1 MNSTSSLYTLSL
13 DFNPLLNLSSSDT
26 QSDEESKKAENTT
39 TTTHRLGTL
48 LHRVLEPHICFLF
61 LVPSDYLT
69 HADFCIFGYLDCKQQ
84 ASLRVKIA
92 WQRSQAQT
100 ETCGTS
106 VPHNYFYLYFCPLP
120 AIHSSIS
127 SAVFHFQTGYR
138 RICPLIS
145 VLFGLSGALTSTY
158 RFMSAPGSAKS
169 NTWLITFPAP
179 YFIDSAHVLGFF
191 EYAHILHV
199 YLSTQHHLPVHGGIV
214 LHILTCPCTKIHV
227 CGRNVWLPLTVQ

>member
-13 DFNPLLNLSSSDT
+13 NFNPFLNLSSSDT

-92 WQRSQAQT
+92 WQCSQAQT
-100 ETCGTS
+100 ETSGTS
-106 VPHNYFYLYFCPLP
+106 VPHNYFDIECLFVLLPPPRYSFLYFLGCV
-120 AIHSSIS
+120 S
-127 SAVFHFQTGYR
+127 
-138 RICPLIS
+138 
-145 VLFGLSGALTSTY
+145 
-158 RFMSAPGSAKS
+158 
-169 NTWLITFPAP
+169 FPN
-179 YFIDSAHVLGFF
+179 
-191 EYAHILHV
+191 
-199 YLSTQHHLPVHGGIV
+199 GI
-214 LHILTCPCTKIHV
+214 
-227 CGRNVWLPLTVQ
+227 

>member
-39 TTTHRLGTL
+39 TTTHRPGTL
-48 LHRVLEPHICFLF
+48 LHRVLEPRICFLF

-69 HADFCIFGYLDCKQQ
+69 HVDFCIFAYLDCKQQ

-92 WQRSQAQT
+92 WQCSQAQT
-100 ETCGTS
+100 ESGGTS
-106 VPHNYFYLYFCPLP
+106 VPHNYFLSVYLYFCPLP

-138 RICPLIS
+138 RIYPLIS

-169 NTWLITFPAP
+169 NT
-179 YFIDSAHVLGFF
+179 
-191 EYAHILHV
+191 
-199 YLSTQHHLPVHGGIV
+199 
-214 LHILTCPCTKIHV
+214 
-227 CGRNVWLPLTVQ
+227 